1 VRDFRVTWSKMCEA
15 AKVDI
20 LLHDL
25 RRTAVRKMVRS
36 GISKLTAKRGDKAD
50 LEDAAEKLQARELGT
65 N

>member
-1 VRDFRVTWSKMCEA
+1 MCEA

-20 LLHDL
+20 LLHDF